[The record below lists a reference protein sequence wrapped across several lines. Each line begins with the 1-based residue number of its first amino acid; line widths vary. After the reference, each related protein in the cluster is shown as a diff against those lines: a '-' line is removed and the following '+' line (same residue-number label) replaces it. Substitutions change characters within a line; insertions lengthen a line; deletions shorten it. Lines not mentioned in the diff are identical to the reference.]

1 MLPDDMDAVFQ
12 ALGNRDRRRMLDLV
26 RNNPGCCVEELGR
39 HFAFGRIAVLKH
51 LKVLDRA
58 GLIVSQR
65 EGRKRALY
73 FNVVPI
79 QLIFDRWAT
88 EYSALWAGKLA
99 DLKYTIEGDEAHER
113 EAKRRGSTK
122 RRA

>member
-1 MLPDDMDAVFQ
+1 MLSDDMDAVFL

-39 HFAFGRIAVLKH
+39 EFAFSRIAVLKH

-58 GLIVSQR
+58 GLIVSER
-65 EGRKRALY
+65 RGRKRALY

-88 EYSALWAGKLA
+88 DYSALWAGKLA
-99 DLKYTIEGDEAHER
+99 DLKYAIEGSEADER
-113 EAKRRGSTK
+113 EAGGRGDRKRH
-122 RRA
+122 A